1 MSKSMSFKEL
11 MEKHPPKCKKCEVVL
26 KGFASMK
33 RLVDV
38 DGQKP
43 RGLYCLSCWEEAQ
56 TELFE
61 SRYVETYKDI
71 RICHKDG
78 RFYTAWN
85 TALCF
90 PTLTDCRTRID
101 LGDLSLIEIIL
112 QAKAKRE
119 DGEQLCLKI

>member
-1 MSKSMSFKEL
+1 MCKPMSIQEL
-11 MEKHPPKCKKCEVVL
+11 RKKYPPKCKVCEVIL
-26 KGFASMK
+26 KSFASMK

-43 RGLYCLSCWEEAQ
+43 RGLYCVSCWEKAQ

-90 PTLTDCRTRID
+90 PTLKDCRTRID
-101 LGDLSLIEIIL
+101 LGELSLVEIIL
-112 QAKAKRE
+112 QAQLKRE
-119 DGEQLCLKI
+119 DGEQLCLEI